1 MTMRKVVLSLGL
13 SLDGHI
19 ARPDGAVDFLFMP
32 KGYSNAEFWKS
43 VDVAL
48 LGRKT
53 YEAGK
58 KMGGDFKRWKM
69 KFYVF
74 SKTMAPGERD
84 GVTFV
89 NEKPAKLVEELR
101 MQTGKDIW
109 HMGGGELAR
118 EFLREDLVDEMRLGI
133 VPVLLGEGIPLFP
146 SGFPERKFS
155 LIANKSYSQGLVEL
169 QYERVRAE
177 GKRKKS

>member
-1 MTMRKVVLSLGL
+1 MRKIVLSLGL
-13 SLDGHI
+13 SLDGYI
-19 ARPDGAVDFLFMP
+19 ARPDDSVDFLFMP
-32 KGYSNAEFWKS
+32 KDYSNAEFFKS

-48 LGRKT
+48 MGRKT

-58 KMGGDFKRWKM
+58 KMGGKFSGWKM

-74 SKTMAPGERD
+74 SKTMAPGDRD

-101 MQTGKDIW
+101 KKPGKDIW

-118 EFLREDLVDEMRLGI
+118 EFLRADLVDEIRLGI

-146 SGFPERKFS
+146 SGFPQREFS
-155 LIANKSYSQGLVEL
+155 LKECKSYSKGLVSL
-169 QYERVRAE
+169 VYERVRK
-177 GKRKKS
+177 GKRKA